1 MHKRIARYSVRVIR
15 RAHTYFSSNVSA
27 FLAAAEDN
35 HESMV
40 WNSVMETVVLV
51 VVSVG
56 QIIFVRR
63 WFQGKGT
70 LLKQWS

>member
-1 MHKRIARYSVRVIR
+1 MHNRFAHYSVRVLC
-15 RAHTYFSSNVSA
+15 RAHAYFSPNVSS

-35 HESMV
+35 HRSMV
-40 WNSVMETVVLV
+40 RNSVMETVVLV
-51 VVSVG
+51 VVSIS